1 MYEVSAYRIPEGY
14 TMNEFAIK
22 LCKDIRNDMD
32 KEDAMDK
39 LFRMTYPIMLTEL
52 KKYTNF
58 GPLDELSPDLSLAFM
73 RTIEKFD
80 PDNPNASFINY
91 YKQVLKTTILCNYYG
106 KYKNNEESRNL
117 KKNFENTIGSLD
129 DPLYN
134 KDGIETNSW
143 YDVIEDK
150 NTNIEEEIL
159 ANDYKY
165 TIQRIIN
172 KIFDKKGKGRSEKS
186 TRPKAVF
193 TDYVESILDDEGLT
207 QVDLSKKYDIGR
219 SGINKTIT
227 TYMPRFIKE
236 LKNNN

>member
-39 LFRMTYPIMLTEL
+39 LFRMTYPIMLKEL

-73 RTIEKFD
+73 RTIDKFD
-80 PDNPNASFINY
+80 PDNTNASFINY

-106 KYKNNEESRNL
+106 KYRNNEESRNL
-117 KKNFENTIGSLD
+117 KKNFENTMGSLD
-129 DPLYN
+129 DPLFN
-134 KDGIETNSW
+134 KDGMETSSW

-172 KIFDKKGKGRSEKS
+172 KIFDKKGKGRSVKS
-186 TRPKAVF
+186 ARPKAVF
-193 TDYVESILDDEGLT
+193 TDYVDSILDDEGLT
-207 QVDLSKKYDIGR
+207 QVDLSKKYGIGR

-227 TYMPRFIKE
+227 TYMPRFIEE
-236 LKNNN
+236 LKNN

>member
-1 MYEVSAYRIPEGY
+1 MYEVSSYKIPEGY

-22 LCKDIRNDMD
+22 LCEDIKNNID

-58 GPLDELSPDLSLAFM
+58 GPVDELSPDLSLAFM
-73 RTIEKFD
+73 RTIDKFD
-80 PDNPNASFINY
+80 PNNTKASFINY
-91 YKQVLKTTILCNYYG
+91 YKQVLKTNILNSYYG
-106 KYKNNEESRNL
+106 KYKNNEESKNL
-117 KKNFENTIGSLD
+117 KRNFENTIGSLD
-129 DPLYN
+129 DPLCN
-134 KDGIETNSW
+134 KDGTETSSW

-165 TIQRIIN
+165 TIQRIVD
-172 KIFDKKGKGRSEKS
+172 KIFDKKTTIAKERS

-193 TDYVESILDDEGLT
+193 TDYIESMLNDEGIT
-207 QVDLSKKYDIGR
+207 QADLADKYGMGR
-219 SGINKTIT
+219 SGVNKTIT
-227 TYMPRFIKE
+227 TYLPRFKKE
-236 LKNNN
+236 LENDN

>member
-22 LCKDIRNDMD
+22 LCKDIKNDID

-39 LFRMTYPIMLTEL
+39 LFRMSYPIMLKEL

-73 RTIEKFD
+73 RTIDKFD
-80 PDNPNASFINY
+80 PDNTNASFINY

-134 KDGIETNSW
+134 KDGMETSSW

-193 TDYVESILDDEGLT
+193 TDYVDSILDDEGLT
-207 QVDLSKKYDIGR
+207 QVDLSKKYGIGR

-227 TYMPRFIKE
+227 TYMPRFIAE
-236 LKNNN
+236 LKNN